1 MRYWLYALSAVI
13 FLSTPLL
20 GEAVYLF
27 IPIYCAFV
35 FFFRE
40 FFSMDFY
47 YIFMAN
53 FVVGIVA
60 YITSY
65 LLEFDLF
72 YRNSDLYNAWDVV
85 VVFVIHFVLLHIV
98 PIVEV
103 GFLRKFAKD
112 DNKRKKY

>member
-1 MRYWLYALSAVI
+1 
-13 FLSTPLL
+13 
-20 GEAVYLF
+20 
-27 IPIYCAFV
+27 
-35 FFFRE
+35 
-40 FFSMDFY
+40 MDFY